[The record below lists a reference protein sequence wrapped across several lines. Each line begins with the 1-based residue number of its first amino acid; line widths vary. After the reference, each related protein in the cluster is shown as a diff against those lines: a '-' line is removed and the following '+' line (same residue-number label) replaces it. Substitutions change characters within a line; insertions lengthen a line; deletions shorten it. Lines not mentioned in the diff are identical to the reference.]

1 MQGSA
6 AGVAKSETISE
17 YEQHLDDA
25 YGGLADRIQGQ
36 ETQLTAEEFEAV
48 TLASITEYDG
58 EGTENRATFQNAY
71 ESAEYAPLD
80 EVEVSDYTRNPCSN
94 RGAAA
99 GNGLV

>member
-1 MQGSA
+1 MSCDGTASVSPMQGSA

-58 EGTENRATFQNAY
+58 EGTEKGRRTVQRFRMRM
-71 ESAEYAPLD
+71 SRRSTP
-80 EVEVSDYTRNPCSN
+80 R
-94 RGAAA
+94 
-99 GNGLV
+99 